1 MYDYYLIYVVKARG
15 REKRIVAAPR
25 MSTDIPDPSPLHPH
39 AFLQAAKLSLF
50 LSFSLSLSPSL
61 PPSLPPSLSLSAF
74 SACAARPWLCT
85 GRGCC
90 SSCSTRVPALPRARR
105 TLQTKRGT
113 ERQRRRQDFLHQGLL
128 REGGAGADLRRSDES
143 CAPFKAFWRKICSSC
158 ASAWKCTWRAFPDQ
172 TQSPLT
178 SPSRTRCPRT

>member
-15 REKRIVAAPR
+15 REKKKRIVAAPR

-50 LSFSLSLSPSL
+50 LSLSLSLSL

-113 ERQRRRQDFLHQGLL
+113 ERQRQRQDFLHQGLL

-143 CAPFKAFWRKICSSC
+143 CADSRLFGGRFARVVRALGSVLGAHFPIKHKAH
-158 ASAWKCTWRAFPDQ
+158 
-172 TQSPLT
+172 
-178 SPSRTRCPRT
+178 